1 MEMTVSKIVTKD
13 GKKVAFV
20 RFVDGKASAE
30 WKIPDLSLV
39 ANDGFDEEKI
49 SLMKVYLRSELKNI
63 MDTAKNINMW
73 DSFMKEKIKV

>member
-1 MEMTVSKIVTKD
+1 MEMTVSKIVTKE
-13 GKKVAFV
+13 GKKAAFV

-30 WKIPDLSLV
+30 WKIPDLTLV